1 MERTQLLSL
10 TQEELADFL
19 RPLDPAPFRVK
30 QVGKWLARGAS
41 IAEMTDLPAALRAR
55 LAECAVAD
63 PVLIRES
70 FRSKLDDTQKLLY
83 ELTDGNLIEGVVMR
97 YHYGDT
103 LCLSTQVGC
112 RMGCR
117 FCASTL
123 EGRVR
128 DLTAGEM
135 LGQVTAVKPHARPGR
150 AARPQ
155 HRADGQRRTAGQLR
169 KHGEVS
175 APGQFPGAH
184 EHLPAQHI
192 ALHLRPRAADARS
205 CQRGPAGDALHL
217 PARPQRR
224 GAQTSFCPW
233 PTPTP
238 SRTCFPPPA
247 NMSKRPAA
255 ASFLNTRWS
264 RASIAICATPTNWQR
279 ACAVCAATSTSS
291 PSTAVRER
299 DLHPPTRADVQNF
312 LRRLEA
318 RHISATVRRE
328 WARTSRAPAA
338 NCAAACWKTAR
349 SDNDGKQRS
358 AP

>member
-19 RPLDPAPFRVK
+19 RPLDPAPFRAK

-41 IAEMTDLPAALRAR
+41 IGEMTDLPAALRAR

-63 PVLIRES
+63 PVSIRES

-135 LGQVTAVKPHARPGR
+135 LG
-150 AARPQ
+150 
-155 HRADGQRRTAGQLR
+155 
-169 KHGEVS
+169 
-175 APGQFPGAH
+175 
-184 EHLPAQHI
+184 HI
-192 ALHLRPRAADARS
+192 IIDTIR
-205 CQRGPAGDALHL
+205 
-217 PARPQRR
+217 
-224 GAQTSFCPW
+224 
-233 PTPTP
+233 
-238 SRTCFPPPA
+238 
-247 NMSKRPAA
+247 
-255 ASFLNTRWS
+255 LNLLS
-264 RASIAICATPTNWQR
+264 
-279 ACAVCAATSTSS
+279 
-291 PSTAVRER
+291 
-299 DLHPPTRADVQNF
+299 
-312 LRRLEA
+312 
-318 RHISATVRRE
+318 
-328 WARTSRAPAA
+328 
-338 NCAAACWKTAR
+338 
-349 SDNDGKQRS
+349 
-358 AP
+358 